1 MRWVPI
7 LLLAY
12 VLVVLQATLGDVL
25 TWTGAP
31 VGAIGPDLVALAGVF
46 LALHAPTLSDAM
58 LAGWVLGL
66 ALDLST
72 AGSPGGATAVGPMA
86 LGYAFAAA
94 VVFQMREAVF
104 GDRKPTQM
112 LLALLFCGVAHGL
125 WITLQSLLG
134 WGEVSWRDY
143 GRLWAQAGALAAY
156 TALLMPLGYAAMRR
170 LRRWFVSA
178 PAGRRARLGRGR
190 GV

>member
-1 MRWVPI
+1 MRWIPI

-12 VLVVLQATLGDVL
+12 VLVLLQATVGDVL

-31 VGAIGPDLVALAGVF
+31 IGAIGPDLLAVAAVF
-46 LALHAPTLSDAM
+46 LALYAPTLADAM

-72 AGSPGGATAVGPMA
+72 AGSPAGATAVGPMA

-94 VVFQMREAVF
+94 IIFQMREAVF
-104 GDRKPTQM
+104 RERKTTQM
-112 LLALLFCGVAHGL
+112 LLALLFCGVSHGL
-125 WITLQSLLG
+125 WITLQSLLS
-134 WGEVSWRDY
+134 WGEVSWSGY

-156 TALLMPLGYAAMRR
+156 TALLMPLGYAGLKR
-170 LRRWFVSA
+170 LRRWFVSL
-178 PAGRRARLGRGR
+178 PAGRRVRMGR
-190 GV
+190 